1 MLLNMTLKVKAGN
14 ENINK
19 IDYASSK
26 KKKPKIENKSGN
38 HMSDNG

>member
-1 MLLNMTLKVKAGN
+1 MKTL
-14 ENINK
+14 INQTMQVQ
-19 IDYASSK
+19 